1 MFQIDGGSEQLT
13 RTYAC
18 NLDLRASVQY
28 ISCTNVCTF
37 GFLHLSHFIHSLTK
51 RLHIAVSTYESFP
64 HSLTLFIL
72 LIRIRNRIQRKRHF
86 GFNQFNWDLIL
97 CLEVLMFNLEQ
108 IGMCNY
114 QINYK
119 VTEAVIIKL

>member
-1 MFQIDGGSEQLT
+1 MFAHLV
-13 RTYAC
+13 
-18 NLDLRASVQY
+18 L
-28 ISCTNVCTF
+28 
-37 GFLHLSHFIHSLTK
+37 LHLSHFIHSLTK

-72 LIRIRNRIQRKRHF
+72 LIWIRNRIQRKRHF